1 MRSKPVPEGTVPLNI
16 DPQCSDVELLDTI
29 VGHWH
34 ERLLASDERDVIL
47 SSLGLSLSDAE
58 QLRIGICDRTL
69 GLRLP
74 DRRWKVGA
82 AIRERLTDLGVMR
95 GSGHESFRGCV
106 VVPVIDS
113 SGEVVAVTGR
123 RIDRSA
129 EVTWAEGLVGGLFFV
144 NDPESTTVVVA
155 SVFEALAVV
164 GAGHRRVVAPG
175 RKKGFNEKDLAELAQ
190 CEELVILGRGNDD
203 VVTSLEERSV
213 SPSIAGSDVD
223 LIMTLRAAPR
233 PKDTLAAL
241 LSNRRTLGAGTTAA
255 DTKNSADDGP
265 IEVIASEGRDEVF
278 IHAKQRSWRVRGAGA
293 RANIEGDLLRVALSV
308 SDRENG
314 RFHLD
319 TLDLYAARQRTAFLA
334 ATAVELRVDR
344 ESLAAELAEVLGVA
358 ERRRDEATSVGSP
371 TFTLS
376 DHEREEAL
384 EFLTSPT
391 LLERVQHDLGALGVV
406 GESTNLLTCYLA
418 TISRLCERPFGV
430 AVQSSS
436 AAGKSTV
443 TDAVCSLVPPEDLVA
458 LSAITSQALYYL
470 NSAGLSHKVLSIA
483 EQQGASRA
491 SYPLKLLVSEGRLS
505 IATTGKDRVSGR
517 LATSSYEIEGPVA
530 LVLTTTASE
539 LDPELENRL
548 VVLGVDEHA
557 EQTRAIL
564 ASQRHAASLAGLVA
578 RADRERLRTL
588 HSNAQRLLR
597 PYPVVIPEMT
607 TDFPANATRHRR
619 DHAKLLSIIAAITVL
634 HQFQRD
640 VKTAVV
646 GDTTLTYLE
655 ASEDDISTGLELA
668 SRVLVRTDQHLA
680 PQSARLFS
688 RFLEFA
694 GERAHEGGVELG
706 DVGIT
711 RRELRETLGW
721 SDTQVRSATD
731 RLVALEYLVVS
742 GGGRGRCRTYH
753 YVPPIGE
760 VRGPVAPV
768 RPPRSR
774 TSPTSL
780 PGRTEEF
787 VTFVGLGAPR
797 KGKRPIVG
805 APTKERS

>member
-1 MRSKPVPEGTVPLNI
+1 
-16 DPQCSDVELLDTI
+16 
-29 VGHWH
+29 
-34 ERLLASDERDVIL
+34 
-47 SSLGLSLSDAE
+47 
-58 QLRIGICDRTL
+58 
-69 GLRLP
+69 
-74 DRRWKVGA
+74 
-82 AIRERLTDLGVMR
+82 
-95 GSGHESFRGCV
+95 
-106 VVPVIDS
+106 
-113 SGEVVAVTGR
+113 
-123 RIDRSA
+123 
-129 EVTWAEGLVGGLFFV
+129 
-144 NDPESTTVVVA
+144 
-155 SVFEALAVV
+155 
-164 GAGHRRVVAPG
+164 
-175 RKKGFNEKDLAELAQ
+175 
-190 CEELVILGRGNDD
+190 
-203 VVTSLEERSV
+203 
-213 SPSIAGSDVD
+213 
-223 LIMTLRAAPR
+223 
-233 PKDTLAAL
+233 
-241 LSNRRTLGAGTTAA
+241 
-255 DTKNSADDGP
+255 
-265 IEVIASEGRDEVF
+265 
-278 IHAKQRSWRVRGAGA
+278 
-293 RANIEGDLLRVALSV
+293 
-308 SDRENG
+308 
-314 RFHLD
+314 
-319 TLDLYAARQRTAFLA
+319 
-334 ATAVELRVDR
+334 
-344 ESLAAELAEVLGVA
+344 
-358 ERRRDEATSVGSP
+358 
-371 TFTLS
+371 
-376 DHEREEAL
+376 
-384 EFLTSPT
+384 
-391 LLERVQHDLGALGVV
+391 
-406 GESTNLLTCYLA
+406 
-418 TISRLCERPFGV
+418 
-430 AVQSSS
+430 
-436 AAGKSTV
+436 
-443 TDAVCSLVPPEDLVA
+443 
-458 LSAITSQALYYL
+458 
-470 NSAGLSHKVLSIA
+470 
-483 EQQGASRA
+483 
-491 SYPLKLLVSEGRLS
+491 
-505 IATTGKDRVSGR
+505 
-517 LATSSYEIEGPVA
+517 
-530 LVLTTTASE
+530 
-539 LDPELENRL
+539 

-655 ASEDDISTGLELA
+655 ASQDDINTGLELA

-742 GGGRGRCRTYH
+742 PGGRGRCRTYH

-774 TSPTSL
+774 TAPTLL

-787 VTFVGLGAPR
+787 VTLVGLGAPR